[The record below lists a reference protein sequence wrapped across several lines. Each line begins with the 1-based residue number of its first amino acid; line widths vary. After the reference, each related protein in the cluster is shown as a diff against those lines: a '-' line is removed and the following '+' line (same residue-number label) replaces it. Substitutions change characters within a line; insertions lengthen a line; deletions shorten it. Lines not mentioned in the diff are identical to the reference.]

1 MKIVKRILIGI
12 LVLVVLVIAAAI
24 TLPMIFEDELV
35 ALTKQEINKNVRA
48 KVDFAD
54 LDLSLL
60 RSFPDLNLSLSD
72 FTVEG
77 IDQFEGIPL
86 ASGKTLDFGLDLM
99 SVIKGKGAIDINSV
113 HLNEP
118 KVNILVL
125 SDGSANYDIAVP
137 TDERIQET
145 ASETDYSSMVIKLD
159 EYSITNGS
167 FTYDDRSADTYVFA
181 ENINHSGSGNFTLDE
196 FDLDT
201 KTEID
206 ALTVS
211 QAGIPYLKAAHTTLD
226 AIFNIKQTES
236 LYTLKDNELKVNELV
251 LNADGTIQMQE
262 DDILLDLSFN
272 SPQNNFKSLFS
283 LIPNAYIA
291 GYEDVKVDGG
301 FVLNGEVKG
310 TYNAEREELPAFTI
324 NLDVTDGRVKYPDL
338 PLSIDNIFAK
348 ANVQSPSSDLDQLKV
363 DIPRFS
369 VQLGDNPF
377 QGSFALRTPMSDP
390 AVKAGAKGTIDLAD
404 LVKAYP
410 MEGIDVLAGV
420 IKADMDVDT
429 RYSYVEKEQYDR
441 INMSGDLSMSG
452 FRYETAGLPPTAI
465 SKAAATFTPQQVVI
479 QDFDAQLG
487 KSDIRAQGNITNIM
501 AYFAPDKTMKGDLV
515 IRSNTFDANEWVSEE
530 EVDTLSVAANNA
542 DEAASFEVFD
552 RFDFNIDAEVGSILY
567 DVYELKNTKAKGRMM
582 PNRLEASNFST
593 VIEDSDMAGSGTITN
608 MFDYVFNNGTL
619 GGDLR
624 VKSNLFNLNSFM
636 GEEESTASTGASAEA
651 EAYEVIIIPKNIN
664 MTILS
669 EVNQVQYTNLTLR
682 DVVGKL
688 YMENGVAVLED
699 ATAKGLGGDIGLSG
713 SYSTEN
719 PDKPYFT
726 LKYNL
731 NRLSFEE
738 TFKTFNSYAKLAPIG
753 KYITGNLTSSLIME
767 GEIGQDMMP
776 KLETID
782 AQGFLETINSFLA
795 DFQPFDAIGNA
806 LNIKELKNKIQLDD
820 IKTWFT
826 IENGVIA
833 VKPFDLNIKGIG
845 MTIAGSHGLN
855 QSMDYSIRAKIPR
868 ELLEKSGIGQ
878 AAGNALD
885 RLTAEA
891 NKIGFD
897 IKKSEFVN
905 VGINLGGSLSDPQV
919 KYNLLGSEGSQSLGD
934 AAKETVKQE
943 IENQKEKL
951 EEEIDKKK
959 EAAKA
964 EVESK
969 VNAAVDS
976 AKIAAQKEL
985 DKAKDKALDAVKDQ
999 VGSKADTAA
1008 QKLLDNLL
1016 KKDTSNTTDQIKD
1029 QLEKFNPFKKKKKT
1043 DKEGGGK

>member
-1 MKIVKRILIGI
+1 MVL
-12 LVLVVLVIAAAI
+12 LVAAAI
-24 TLPMIFEDELV
+24 TLPMIFKDELV
-35 ALTKQEINKNVRA
+35 ALTKEEINKNVRA
-48 KVDFAD
+48 KVDFET

-60 RSFPDLNLSLSD
+60 RSFPDLNMSLGN

-77 IDQFEGIPL
+77 IEQFEGIPL

-99 SVIKGKGAIDINSV
+99 SVIKGKGTIGINSV
-113 HLNEP
+113 HLEDPN
-118 KVNILVL
+118 VNILVL

-145 ASETDYSSMVIKLD
+145 ASETDYSGMVIELD
-159 EYSITNGS
+159 EYSITNGT

-181 ENINHSGSGNFTLDE
+181 ENINHSGSGNFTLEE

-201 KTEID
+201 ETDIA

-211 QAGIPYLKAAHTTLD
+211 QAGIPYLKSAHTTLD

-236 LYTLKDNELKVNELV
+236 LYTLKDNELKVNDLIV
-251 LNADGTIQMQE
+251 NADGTIQLQE
-262 DDILLDLSFN
+262 EDILLDLSFN
-272 SPQNNFKSLFS
+272 SPQNEFKNLFS

-291 GYEDVKVDGG
+291 GYEDVQVDGG

-310 TYNAEREELPAFTI
+310 TYNAEREQLPTFTI
-324 NLDVTDGRVKYPDL
+324 NLDVSDGRVKYPDL
-338 PLSIDNIFAK
+338 PLSIDNIFAQ

-363 DIPRFS
+363 DLPRFS
-369 VQLGDNPF
+369 LQLGDNPF
-377 QGSFALRTPMSDP
+377 RGSFSLRTPMSDP
-390 AVKAGAKGTIDLAD
+390 AVKASAKGTIDLAD
-404 LVKAYP
+404 LVRAYP
-410 MEGIDVLAGV
+410 MEGIDVLTGL

-429 RYSYVEKEQYDR
+429 RYSFVESEQYDR
-441 INMSGDLSMSG
+441 INMSGDVSMSG
-452 FRYETAGLPPTAI
+452 FRYETAGLPPTTI
-465 SKAAATFTPQQVVI
+465 SKAEATFTPQRVVI
-479 QDFDAQLG
+479 EDFDAQLG

-501 AYFAPDKTMKGDLV
+501 AYFSPDKTMKGDVVL
-515 IRSNTFDANEWVSEE
+515 RSNTFDANEWIAEE
-530 EVDTLSVAANNA
+530 EVDTVSLAANTA
-542 DEAASFEVFD
+542 DENAAYEVFD

-567 DVYELKNTKAKGRMM
+567 DVYELKDTKAKGRMM
-582 PNRLEASNFST
+582 PNRLEATSFST

-608 MFDYVFNNGTL
+608 MFDYVFNGGTL
-619 GGDLR
+619 GGDIQ

-636 GEEESTASTGASAEA
+636 GDEDATATTASSGEA
-651 EAYEVIIIPKNIN
+651 AAYEVIVIPKNIN

-669 EVNQVQYTNLTLR
+669 EVNQVQYTNLVLR

-713 SYSTEN
+713 SYSTED
-719 PDKPYFT
+719 PAKPYFT

-731 NRLSFEE
+731 NQLSFAE

-767 GEIGQDMMP
+767 GELGQDLMP
-776 KLETID
+776 KLETIN

-806 LNIKELKNKIQLDD
+806 LNIEELKNKIQLDD

-826 IENGVIA
+826 IEDGVIA
-833 VKPFDLNIKGIG
+833 VKPFDINIKGIG

-855 QSMDYSIRAKIPR
+855 QSMDYSIKAKIPR
-868 ELLEKSGIGQ
+868 EMLEKSGIGR
-878 AAGNALD
+878 AAGSALD

-905 VGINLGGSLSDPQV
+905 VGINLGGSMTDPSV
-919 KYNLLGSEGSQSLGD
+919 KYSLLGSEGNQTLED
-934 AAKETVKQE
+934 AAKETVKNE
-943 IENQKEKL
+943 IAEQKEKL
-951 EEEIDKKK
+951 EAEIEKQK

-964 EVESK
+964 EVQSK
-969 VNAAVDS
+969 VDAAVDS
-976 AKIAAQKEL
+976 AKTAAQKEL
-985 DKAKDKALDAVKDQ
+985 DKAKDKAIDQ
-999 VGSKADTAA
+999 VKNQVGEKADTAA

-1016 KKDTSNTTDQIKD
+1016 KKDTTKTTDQIKD
-1029 QLEKFNPFKKKKKT
+1029 QLDKFNPFKKKKKT
-1043 DKEGGGK
+1043 EKEGGGE